1 MPRRSR
7 LSGTV
12 DERPL
17 PAPASDAAGRDAD
30 KDRSGWTCGSGLS
43 SQRIKRGAGRRW
55 RAPIPT
61 PLGRGHGITTR
72 VEITIYR
79 VTVTEFGA
87 SLGWTVATLCD
98 EVLEVGA
105 PTMATGPELH

>member
-1 MPRRSR
+1 MTRAEVA
-7 LSGTV
+7 G
-12 DERPL
+12 
-17 PAPASDAAGRDAD
+17 SDPDSA
-30 KDRSGWTCGSGLS
+30 RSGA
-43 SQRIKRGAGRRW
+43 RD
-55 RAPIPT
+55 
-61 PLGRGHGITTR
+61 HTR

-79 VTVTEFGA
+79 VTVTDFGA